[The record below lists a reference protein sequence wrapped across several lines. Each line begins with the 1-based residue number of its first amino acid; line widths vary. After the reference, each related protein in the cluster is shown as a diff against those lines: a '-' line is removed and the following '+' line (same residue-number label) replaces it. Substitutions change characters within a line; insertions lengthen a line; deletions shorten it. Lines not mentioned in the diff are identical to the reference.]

1 MTADST
7 NRKSGKLR
15 RLWRWTWRG
24 VLGLVATFVILLTI
38 SSIYQAIASAN
49 EVAKSV
55 PPGQLVDVGG
65 YRLHLNCTGQ
75 GSPTIVLDAG
85 LGESSLSWS
94 KVQPEAAK
102 FTRVCSYDRAGYAWS
117 ETSLLPR
124 TSEQI
129 VNELHTLLKNADVK
143 PPYVL
148 TGHSFGGFN
157 VRLFAARY
165 PDETAGLVLVDSSHE
180 DQFERLPLSFRA
192 SGAINFLMKS
202 VPWLT
207 RLGIMRM
214 LDEPA
219 GDVKNYA
226 PEAQPLARSIG
237 FKSNA
242 HDAAAAEFQLLLE
255 SAAQV
260 KAVKMPNGNLLLGNK
275 PLTVLMQGQQ
285 KQVPPQATADDIE
298 EFKKV
303 WRVLQEDLAT
313 RSSRG
318 ELIVAEKS
326 GHYILLE
333 EPNLVIDALRRAYEF
348 TNKQKDSG
356 NK

>member
-7 NRKSGKLR
+7 NKKSGKLR
-15 RLWRWTWRG
+15 RIWRLTWRG
-24 VLGLVATFVILLTI
+24 VLCLVAIFAILLTI
-38 SSIYQAIASAN
+38 SSIYQAIASSN
-49 EVAKSV
+49 EVTKSV

-65 YRLHLNCTGQ
+65 YKLHLNCTGQ

-117 ETSLLPR
+117 EISPSPR

-148 TGHSFGGFN
+148 AGHSFGGFN

-180 DQFERLPLSFRA
+180 DQFERLPPSFRA

-207 RLGIMRM
+207 RLGILRI
-214 LDEPA
+214 LDQPA
-219 GDVKNYA
+219 GNVKNYA
-226 PEAQPLARSIG
+226 PEVQPLARSIG
-237 FKSNA
+237 FKSKA
-242 HDAAAAEFQLLLE
+242 HDAAAAEFQSLLE

-260 KAVKMPNGNLLLGNK
+260 KAIKMPNGSLLLGDK

-285 KQVPPQATADDIE
+285 KQVPPQATADEIE
-298 EFKKV
+298 EFKKL

-318 ELIVAEKS
+318 DLIVAEKS

-333 EPNLVIDALRRAYEF
+333 EPNLVIDALRRACEF
-348 TNKQKDSG
+348 TNK
-356 NK
+356 